1 MTRALA
7 LRLCRKE
14 FPKTESS
21 EASKVFIKGEKV
33 QYATGV
39 LRERVR
45 VAPSWQFELLLWGTY
60 SRFPLTNHFDLLG
73 SQSVFGISLDPP
85 MCAHVSLSQGG
96 FRQKGVWIE
105 HPLT

>member
-1 MTRALA
+1 MISDKGPGPTALQK
-7 LRLCRKE
+7 RISR
-14 FPKTESS
+14 KTESS

-73 SQSVFGISLDPP
+73 SQSVFGIYQGPP
-85 MCAHVSLSQGG
+85 CVHTHISKP
-96 FRQKGVWIE
+96 RWILVKR
-105 HPLT
+105 PMSS